1 MLFKGYRS
9 PIFQVPEIQSWQT
22 HDTIQRLGRFIIYE
36 VEVGVSI
43 YAKFVVN
50 VANHLKK
57 AFMMVH
63 KNVKKKFEKKEFEKI
78 ICPLREAS

>member
-43 YAKFVVN
+43 YTKFVVN

-63 KNVKKKFEKKEFEKI
+63 DEECEGFFLKN
-78 ICPLREAS
+78 